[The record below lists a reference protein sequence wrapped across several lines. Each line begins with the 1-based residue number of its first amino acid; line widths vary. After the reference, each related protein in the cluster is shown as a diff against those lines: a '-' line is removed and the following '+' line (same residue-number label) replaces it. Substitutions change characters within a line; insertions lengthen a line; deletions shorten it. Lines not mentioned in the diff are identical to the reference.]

1 MDTLILATQSPYK
14 KQLFARLQLPFD
26 SHNPDIDESPL
37 PNETPIACA
46 QRLALCKAQA
56 VAMQYPQ
63 AIVIGC
69 DQLAVC
75 EQQFLSKPGSH
86 ANAVAQL
93 QHLSGK
99 QVWFYTAVAVVKGRQ
114 QWVDVDAFC
123 VQYQDLTLTQIEN
136 YLSKEPAYDC
146 VGSCKSEGLGIAL
159 CRSLEGNDPT
169 SLVGLPLILTMRLL
183 AMAGISV
190 L

>member
-1 MDTLILATQSPYK
+1 METLILATQSPYK
-14 KQLFARLQLPFD
+14 QQLFARLQLPFR
-26 SHNPDIDESPL
+26 SANPSIDESPL
-37 PNETPIACA
+37 ANETPVACA
-46 QRLALCKAQA
+46 QRLALNKAQVIA
-56 VAMQYPQ
+56 AQNPQ

-69 DQLAVC
+69 DQLAIC
-75 EQQFLSKPGSH
+75 EQQFLSKPGGH

-93 QHLSGK
+93 QQLSGK
-99 QVWFYTAVAVVKGRQ
+99 QAWFYTAVAVVKGTKY
-114 QWVDVDAFC
+114 WVDMDTFC

-159 CRSLEGNDPT
+159 CAALQGNDPT
-169 SLVGLPLILTMRLL
+169 SLVGLPLILTIKLL
-183 AMAGISV
+183 AMAGITV